1 MLGLRLKV
9 RSKNKE
15 VQLHQDSPLGETVL
29 ECYSCACR
37 NAFVLGFVPVKSE
50 NTVVL
55 LCRDHPA
62 NAPGIKELNLDMSQ
76 WQPLIEDRCFLSW
89 LVKIPGEQEVL
100 RARHIKSQDIVAL
113 EELWKTDPAATV
125 DDIGKI
131 KLKQEDEEPLPVV
144 LTYDDA
150 YEYQNVFGP
159 LVDMEAQYDKVR
171 EWVSVWGLAGGD
183 FCCRL
188 LACLQF
194 VRHVCALCVLLN
206 DKYC

>member
-1 MLGLRLKV
+1 M

-15 VQLHQDSPLGETVL
+15 VCLHRDSPLGETLL

-89 LVKIPGEQEVL
+89 LVKIPSEQEVL

-113 EELWKTDPAATV
+113 EELWKTNPDATV

-150 YEYQNVFGP
+150 YQYQNAFGP
-159 LVDMEAQYDKVR
+159 LVDMEAKYDKVR
-171 EWVSVWGLAGGD
+171 TMGPRVFPVGRHEVTARSSQVSDAPCGLTQPAH
-183 FCCRL
+183 RS
-188 LACLQF
+188 
-194 VRHVCALCVLLN
+194 RRR
-206 DKYC
+206 